1 MFASF
6 IDIKKNGE
14 HVAGPK
20 LAAGTA
26 QETLTV
32 LRDWKNYAKPL
43 ILKICS

>member
-1 MFASF
+1 LQILDELFPFIQERYETSMFASF

-26 QETLTV
+26 QET
-32 LRDWKNYAKPL
+32 
-43 ILKICS
+43 